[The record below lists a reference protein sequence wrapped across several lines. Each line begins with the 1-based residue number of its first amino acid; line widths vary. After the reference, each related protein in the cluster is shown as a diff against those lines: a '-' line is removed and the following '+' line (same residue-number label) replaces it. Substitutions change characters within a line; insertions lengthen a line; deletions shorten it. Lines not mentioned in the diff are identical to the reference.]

1 MPANSH
7 RPHVMQHFDLT
18 GQTAVVTGGNRGIGK
33 ALAWALAEAGAS
45 VVIAARHAER
55 NLAVVDALKEEGHQA
70 SAVSLDVID
79 PDSVE
84 NAIESLSA
92 PVDILVNNAGI
103 CYHEPAIEVTPQRF
117 LEVMNVNVNGVWYC
131 SQIVGRRMIAQ
142 GHGSII
148 NIGSMSGMIVNRPQM
163 QPAYNASKA
172 AVHHLTRSLAAEWAP
187 HGVRVNAIAPG
198 YVRTE
203 MSPLERPEFRRYWI
217 EDAPMQRPA
226 EPEELGPMAVYLA
239 SAASSFMTGEI
250 VVLDGGYT
258 LF

>member
-1 MPANSH
+1 MPATSH
-7 RPHVMQHFDLT
+7 RSPVMQRFDLT
-18 GQTAVVTGGNRGIGK
+18 GQTAVVTGGNRGIGE
-33 ALAWALAEAGAS
+33 ALAWALAEAGAA
-45 VVIAARHAER
+45 VVVAARDAER
-55 NLAVVDALKEEGHQA
+55 NHAVVEALKAEGLQA
-70 SAVSLDVID
+70 SAIHMDVTD

-84 NAIESLSA
+84 SAIGSLST
-92 PVDILVNNAGI
+92 PIDILVNNAGI
-103 CYHEPAIEVTPQRF
+103 CYHEAAVEITPERF
-117 LEVMNVNVNGVWYC
+117 LDVMNVNVNGVWYC
-131 SQIVGRRMIAQ
+131 SQTVGRQMIAR
-142 GHGSII
+142 GRGNII

-217 EDAPMQRPA
+217 EDAPLQRPA